1 MTDQHRPSADDQR
14 PATDVSQGG
23 GGSGSEGSAKDIGDA
38 TARGRTANEE
48 PARGQ
53 TANGDSDT
61 DGPPRDRADRLAD
74 RIAVPVLIAALAS
87 VPAVFM
93 TFFDDPWETFGEG
106 LNTLSGSVLI
116 AETVVL
122 FLVSQDRI
130 AWIKRNKWLVLL
142 ALAIIPA
149 IVFAVGPV
157 QLLRLVRIAGALR
170 IIRVGR
176 IIKAGRLVRER
187 AGLTQGWQ
195 RVIGIAATLL
205 CAAFVALVLADP
217 SSATRELLDGAVD
230 LVGWIGVVVA
240 GLILAGATY
249 VVYVFG
255 RDEDRAEG
263 EARAQG
269 EARTQDET
277 RAPDQARADEPATDG
292 QLAEPGSRQRRE
304 HD

>member
-1 MTDQHRPSADDQR
+1 MNEPDHSTAPDDER
-14 PATDVSQGG
+14 PATDASQGG
-23 GGSGSEGSAKDIGDA
+23 VEQGAGSEHDDPRDRVEQGAGSEHDDHRDRVEHAEDRAAD
-38 TARGRTANEE
+38 E
-48 PARGQ
+48 P
-53 TANGDSDT
+53 TT
-61 DGPPRDRADRLAD
+61 DRADRLAD

-106 LNTLSGSVLI
+106 LNTLSGTVLI

-122 FLVSQDRI
+122 FAVSQDRI

-187 AGLTQGWQ
+187 AGLTEGWQ
-195 RVIGIAATLL
+195 RAIGIAATLL

-255 RDEDRAEG
+255 RDEDRKDSATANEATAGAAGADAAGKG
-263 EARAQG
+263 ETTEPRRRG
-269 EARTQDET
+269 
-277 RAPDQARADEPATDG
+277 ADPTTAHRG
-292 QLAEPGSRQRRE
+292 AE